1 MIQPATREF
10 LRLGGLLAAGGGLGA
25 LAGATAWGLFAAALA
40 FALWQL
46 RHLARFERWLAERP
60 KGYPQAPPGL
70 WEEVYS
76 HVHRLQQRHKKR
88 KKKLAALLNRFQEST
103 AAMPDAT
110 VVLDAQGRIEWFNR
124 AAARLLGLRQPQDRG
139 QRIHN
144 LLRSPEFTAYI
155 TGSDYHTPL
164 LMASPAI
171 PGVTLA
177 VHVVPYG
184 KDQRLLI
191 ARDVT
196 RMQRLERIRRDFV
209 TNVSHELRTPLT
221 VIRGYLESLRDDP
234 DCRAA
239 CGRALETMAQQAQ
252 RMQHIVEDLL
262 LLSRLETA
270 RPQDDPRPVAVPGL
284 LRTLLEDARLL
295 TRDKGHHIDLEC
307 DEALHLRGNEKELY
321 SAFSNLVFNAVKYT
335 PEGGHIRLRWYQDD
349 AGVKFQVEDDGIG
362 IPPQAIP
369 RLTER
374 FYRVDVGRSRESG
387 GTGLG
392 LAIVKHV
399 LNRHDARLVVESE
412 PDRGS
417 TFTCIFPTERAVATR
432 AA

>member
-1 MIQPATREF
+1 M
-10 LRLGGLLAAGGGLGA
+10 
-25 LAGATAWGLFAAALA
+25 
-40 FALWQL
+40 
-46 RHLARFERWLAERP
+46 
-60 KGYPQAPPGL
+60 
-70 WEEVYS
+70 
-76 HVHRLQQRHKKR
+76 
-88 KKKLAALLNRFQEST
+88 
-103 AAMPDAT
+103 
-110 VVLDAQGRIEWFNR
+110 
-124 AAARLLGLRQPQDRG
+124 
-139 QRIHN
+139 
-144 LLRSPEFTAYI
+144 
-155 TGSDYHTPL
+155 
-164 LMASPAI
+164 
-171 PGVTLA
+171 
-177 VHVVPYG
+177 VPYG

-221 VIRGYLESLRDDP
+221 VIRGYLESLQNDPACRD
-234 DCRAA
+234 A
-239 CGRALETMAQQAQ
+239 CGRALATMGQQAQ

-270 RPQDDPRPVAVPGL
+270 HPQDDPHPVAVPGL
-284 LRTLLEDARLL
+284 LRALLEDARLL
-295 TRDKGHHIDLEC
+295 ARDKGHHITLEC

-335 PEGGHIRLRWYQDD
+335 PEGGHIQLRWHQDGE
-349 AGVKFQVEDDGIG
+349 GVKFQVQDDGIG

-399 LNRHDARLVVESE
+399 LKRHDARLAVKSE
-412 PDRGS
+412 VGKGS

>member
-1 MIQPATREF
+1 LIQPTTREL
-10 LRLGGLLAAGGGLGA
+10 LRLGGLLVAGGGLGA
-25 LAGATAWGLFAAALA
+25 LAGATAWGLFAAALV

-60 KGYPQAPPGL
+60 KGYPAAPPGL

-103 AAMPDAT
+103 AAMPD
-110 VVLDAQGRIEWFNR
+110 
-124 AAARLLGLRQPQDRG
+124 RG

-155 TGSDYHTPL
+155 SGSDYHTPL
-164 LMASPAI
+164 LMPSPAT

-221 VIRGYLESLRDDP
+221 VIRGYLESLREDP
-234 DCRAA
+234 
-239 CGRALETMAQQAQ
+239 TMAQQAQ
-252 RMQHIVEDLL
+252 RMQNIVEDLL

-270 RPQDDPRPVAVPGL
+270 RPQDDPSPVAVPGM
-284 LRTLLEDARLL
+284 LRALLEDARLL
-295 TRDKGHHIDLEC
+295 ARDKDHHLTLTC
-307 DEALHLRGNEKELY
+307 DEDLHLRGNEKELY

-335 PEGGHIRLRWYQDD
+335 PAGGHRDD
-349 AGVKFQVEDDGIG
+349 EGVKFQVSDDGIG

-399 LNRHDARLVVESE
+399 LKRHDARLAVESE
-412 PDRGS
+412 PGRGS
-417 TFTCIFPTERAVATR
+417 TFTCIFPPERG

>member
-1 MIQPATREF
+1 MSRPVNREL

-25 LAGATAWGLFAAALA
+25 LADAIAWGLFAAALV
-40 FALWQL
+40 FASWHL

-60 KGYPQAPPGL
+60 RGYPQAPAGL
-70 WEEVYS
+70 WEEIYS
-76 HVHRLQQRHKKR
+76 HVHRLQQQHKKR
-88 KKKLAALLNRFQEST
+88 KQKLAALLNRFQEST

-110 VVLDAQGRIEWFNR
+110 VVLDAHGHIEWFNR
-124 AAARLLGLRQPQDRG
+124 SAARLLGLCQPQDRG

-155 TGSDYHTPL
+155 TGDDYHTPL
-164 LMASPAI
+164 VMPA
-171 PGVTLA
+171 PAQPDRTLA

-221 VIRGYLESLRDDP
+221 VIRGYLESLQNDPACRD
-234 DCRAA
+234 A
-239 CGRALETMAQQAQ
+239 CGRALATMGQQAQ

-270 RPQDDPRPVAVPGL
+270 HPQDDPHPVAVPGL
-284 LRTLLEDARLL
+284 LRALLEDARLL
-295 TRDKGHHIDLEC
+295 ARDKGHHITLEC

-335 PEGGHIRLRWYQDD
+335 PEGGHIQLRWHQDGE
-349 AGVKFQVEDDGIG
+349 GVKFQVQDDGIG

-399 LNRHDARLVVESE
+399 LKRHDARLAVKSE
-412 PDRGS
+412 VGKGS

>member
-1 MIQPATREF
+1 MIQPATRE
-10 LRLGGLLAAGGGLGA
+10 LIRLGGLLATGGALGA
-25 LAGATAWGLFAAALA
+25 LAGATAWGLFAATLA

-60 KGYPQAPPGL
+60 KGYPKAPPGL

-88 KKKLAALLNRFQEST
+88 KKRLAALLNRFQEST

-124 AAARLLGLRQPQDRG
+124 AAAHLLGLRQPQDRG

-155 TGSDYHTPL
+155 TGGDYHTPL
-164 LMASPAI
+164 VMPA
-171 PGVTLA
+171 PAQPDRTLS

-221 VIRGYLESLRDDP
+221 VIRGYLESLQDDP
-234 DCRAA
+234 DCRDA
-239 CGRALETMAQQAQ
+239 CGPALATMGQQAQ

-262 LLSRLETA
+262 LLSRLESA
-270 RPQDDPRPVAVPGL
+270 QPQDDPQPVAVPGL
-284 LRTLLEDARLL
+284 LRALLEDARLL
-295 TRDKGHHIDLEC
+295 ARDKGHHITLEC

-335 PEGGHIRLRWYQDD
+335 PEGGHIRLRWFQDED
-349 AGVKFQVEDDGIG
+349 GAKFQVQDDGIG
-362 IPPQAIP
+362 IPPHAIP

-374 FYRVDVGRSRESG
+374 FYRVDVDRSRASG

-399 LNRHDARLVVESE
+399 LKRHDARLAVESE
-412 PDRGS
+412 VDKGS
-417 TFTCIFPTERAVATR
+417 TFTCVFPPDRVVTAR